1 MDIFFCPL
9 WVLPATDIFFLFN
22 CVFWFLIVK
31 GCSNPSTIP
40 GSDILRQFPKEEFQS
55 EVEQIGNRDRAP
67 KSGHT
72 YCHISHQIWMYP

>member
-9 WVLPATDIFFLFN
+9 WVLPVTDVFFWFN

-55 EVEQIGNRDRAP
+55 EVEQIGSRDRAP
-67 KSGHT
+67 KSGHK
-72 YCHISHQIWMYP
+72 YFHISHQIWMYP